1 MSAEVET
8 AVVLREAAKP
18 ARMPIRDAATL
29 ILIDQSGTE
38 PKLLMG
44 RRHEAVRFMP
54 GKFVFPGGRVEPEDG
69 RVSVAGV
76 YAAHVEARLQARVR
90 RPSITRARA
99 YGLAAIR
106 ELAEETGI
114 LVGDR
119 DSGPFEA
126 RSETWRAFAE
136 AGVFP
141 SLEGFSLIARAI
153 TPTGRPRRF
162 DARFFAADASVI
174 GGKREGV
181 VTPDSELVELVWV
194 TLDDARRLDLPN
206 ITSVVLGDLA
216 ERLEHGLE
224 RDAPLPFYPL
234 GSAGGRVLI

>member
-1 MSAEVET
+1 MT
-8 AVVLREAAKP
+8 AADEDSTAA
-18 ARMPIRDAATL
+18 RQPIRDAATL
-29 ILIDQSGTE
+29 ILIDSSGRE

-54 GKFVFPGGRVEPEDG
+54 GKFVFPGGRVEASDG
-69 RVSVAGV
+69 QINVAGT
-76 YAAHVEARLQARVR
+76 YAPHVERRLQARVR

-114 LVGDR
+114 LVGDA
-119 DSGPFEA
+119 DAGPFATRHE
-126 RSETWRAFAE
+126 SWSAFAE

-141 SLEGFSLIARAI
+141 SLESFSLIARAI

-162 DARFFAADASVI
+162 DARFFAADVGAI
-174 GGKREGV
+174 GARRDGV
-181 VTPDSELVELVWV
+181 VSEDAELVELVWV

-206 ITSVVLGDLA
+206 ITATVLRDLV
-216 ERLEHGLE
+216 ERLDGGLD
-224 RDAPLPFYPL
+224 RDAPLPFYPK
-234 GSAGGRVLI
+234 GSSGVRELI

>member
-1 MSAEVET
+1 MSDKAPE
-8 AVVLREAAKP
+8 P
-18 ARMPIRDAATL
+18 ARMPIRDAGTL
-29 ILIDQSGTE
+29 ILVDQSDGA
-38 PKLLMG
+38 PKVLMG

-54 GKFVFPGGRVEPEDG
+54 GKFVFPGGRVEAADG

-76 YAAHVEARLQARVR
+76 YPAHVETRLQALVR
-90 RPSITRARA
+90 RPSVTRARA

-119 DSGPFEA
+119 ESGPFEA
-126 RSETWRAFAE
+126 KTDGWRGFAE

-141 SLEGFSLIARAI
+141 SLEGFSLIARAV

-162 DARFFAADASVI
+162 DARFFAADASVV
-174 GGKREGV
+174 GARRDGV
-181 VTPDSELVELVWV
+181 VTADSELVEIVWV

-206 ITSVVLGDLA
+206 ITAVVLKDLA
-216 ERLEHGLE
+216 ARLEQGLHL
-224 RDAPLPFYPL
+224 DAPVPFYPK
-234 GSAGGRVLI
+234 GSAGERVLL